1 MTLLRD
7 LAEVEGRL
15 LSAASERVQMG
26 CLVGL
31 FQLVREAETAE

>member
-1 MTLLRD
+1 MTVLRD

-15 LSAASERVQMG
+15 LSAANERVQMG

-31 FQLVREAETAE
+31 FQLVREAETAQ